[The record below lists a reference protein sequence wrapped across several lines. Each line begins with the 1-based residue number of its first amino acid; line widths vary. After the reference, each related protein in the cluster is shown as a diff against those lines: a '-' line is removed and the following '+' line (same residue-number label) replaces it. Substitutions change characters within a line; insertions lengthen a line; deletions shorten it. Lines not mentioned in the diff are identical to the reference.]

1 MQATGVQ
8 SPRSGLEVHSPAW
21 ISGRYADVPLG
32 IIEDEYAIN
41 GLVAA
46 AASCPCLWLWDE
58 EPDTSV
64 LSGQLLL
71 IPDEVCSQSCTVEY
85 ASCAAARYN
94 MTGLIVSER
103 FASANA
109 SVSTAGTR
117 PSESSAREWV
127 QAERL
132 AYTRRAHD
140 LGCDGLPGS
149 YVSNDTSA
157 LLYGSVNWTDRVG
170 LLPAVLEAAAVA
182 TLNASRGLAAL
193 LANAS
198 AGNATGHTVVFSG
211 SLDALEAQLDAV
223 IASPAEAAALAS
235 STALLRNRSAAAFAN
250 GTLAWKT
257 GLNATYLNVTL
268 GEMQPEEMADCSRFR
283 IVPWV
288 YMIVTPIWAG
298 LWARWVWQTHHM
310 AAPHA
315 LDVHRLMTWVPLIET
330 VHGFLSFINYL
341 SCPWTSMLAIV
352 STTFWSILT
361 ILKEPVLLL
370 CLLLVAKGWGVT
382 RHTLPRREVCC
393 AGAIFVLL
401 YASVSVQMSINSPA
415 ARVRCTT
422 PRLHHPAA
430 TPFPPPPHPPFLL
443 LLTPSCS
450 FPPSPGDRPPRLVG
464 AHDPHVLCHP
474 CRGPLVHAEQPRHPL
489 APARSSTSPRSGHG
503 HHGHAR
509 PSQVRHVLSLS
520 WGRPPLRLSR
530 DSHPLSL

>member
-1 MQATGVQ
+1 MLPPKLLVVLVLAVGGDVQATGV
-8 SPRSGLEVHSPAW
+8 PRSGLEVHSPAW
-21 ISGRYADVPLG
+21 ISGLYADVPLG
-32 IIEDEYAIN
+32 IIGNEYAIN

-71 IPDEVCSQSCTVEY
+71 IPDELCSQSCTVEY

-103 FASANA
+103 FASANV

-198 AGNATGHTVVFSG
+198 GGNATGQTVVFSG

-223 IASPAEAAALAS
+223 TASPAEAAALAS

-257 GLNATYLNVTL
+257 GLNATSLNVTL
-268 GEMQPEEMADCSRFR
+268 REMLPEEMMDCSRYL

-298 LWARWVWQTHHM
+298 LWARWVWQTHHL

-352 STTFWSILT
+352 SATFWSILT

-393 AGAIFVLL
+393 AGATFVLL
-401 YASVSVQMSINSPA
+401 YSSVSVQMSINSPA
-415 ARVRCTT
+415 ARVRCAP
-422 PRLHHPAA
+422 PRLHLC
-430 TPFPPPPHPPFLL
+430 LL
-443 LLTPSCS
+443 LLTP
-450 FPPSPGDRPPRLVG
+450 RLVG
-464 AHDPHVLCHP
+464 ACDPHVLGHP
-474 CRGPLVHAEQPRHPL
+474 RRGPLVHEEQPRHPL

-509 PSQVRHVLSLS
+509 PSQVRHVSSLL
-520 WGRPPLRLSR
+520 WGHPPLCISR
-530 DSHPLSL
+530 DPHPLHL

>member
-1 MQATGVQ
+1 MRPKLLFLLGCVGGEVQATGVQ
-8 SPRSGLEVHSPAW
+8 SPRSGLEVHSPTW

-32 IIEDEYAIN
+32 IIGDEYAIN

-430 TPFPPPPHPPFLL
+430 TTFPPPPPPPSCSSSPPFLH
-443 LLTPSCS
+443 LLTPLPA
-450 FPPSPGDRPPRLVG
+450 PP
-464 AHDPHVLCHP
+464 
-474 CRGPLVHAEQPRHPL
+474 HPL
-489 APARSSTSPRSGHG
+489 
-503 HHGHAR
+503 
-509 PSQVRHVLSLS
+509 LLL
-520 WGRPPLRLSR
+520 PPLAWLGRC
-530 DSHPLSL
+530 P